1 MLAKECIMAEQPPC
15 RTGQDWDN
23 ISDKEISH
31 SSRPSH
37 TPTTKFWNTDNP
49 FFFMAIAFKKRFTT
63 RDAPIDRPV
72 IGIGRFLL
80 WPARIGGQSHVLL
93 ISSQF
98 FYCQWRR
105 QRRHSHAHTHN
116 MISQSRVSTSFSCEN
131 DSNLNGIQRCVCER
145 ETAHTK

>member
-1 MLAKECIMAEQPPC
+1 MLAKECMMAEQPPWI
-15 RTGQDWDN
+15 TVQDWDK
-23 ISDKEISH
+23 ISGKEISH
-31 SSRPSH
+31 SSKPSH
-37 TPTTKFWNTDNP
+37 TPTTNSETWITL
-49 FFFMAIAFKKRFTT
+49 FFMAIAFKKRFTT

-80 WPARIGGQSHVLL
+80 WIFRIGDQSHVLL
-93 ISSQF
+93 IPSQS

-116 MISQSRVSTSFSCEN
+116 IISQSHVSTSFSHEN
-131 DSNLNGIQRCVCER
+131 DSNLNGIQSVCVR